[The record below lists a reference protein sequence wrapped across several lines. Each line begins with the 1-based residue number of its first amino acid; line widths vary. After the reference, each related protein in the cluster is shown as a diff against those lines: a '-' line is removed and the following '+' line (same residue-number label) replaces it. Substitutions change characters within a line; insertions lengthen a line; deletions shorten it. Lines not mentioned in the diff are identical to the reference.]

1 MPIDFHQAAEVST
14 VSGGIGRFDD
24 GQQEVG
30 HDNEIPHP
38 HAMWK
43 LIRNITR
50 NQPMAG
56 KGSILINVKTA
67 PNTDN

>member
-1 MPIDFHQAAEVST
+1 MPIDFHQPAGVNT

-30 HDNEIPHP
+30 HDNEIPDP

-43 LIRNITR
+43 LRRNTTR
-50 NQPMAG
+50 NRTIAG
-56 KGSILINVKTA
+56 KGPILINVKTA
-67 PNTDN
+67 PNSNN